1 MQHETQP
8 VFDDAAREK
17 TGRDRGRGPR
27 RGRPWLK
34 ASLRPAGSLEDQKTP
49 GTMAMRPGD
58 SSAGRAGQLSASLA
72 ALVANPSSASEV
84 PVDRIPALAAELAS
98 EQWALSAL

>member
-34 ASLRPAGSLEDQKTP
+34 ASLRPAGALEDQKAASTA
-49 GTMAMRPGD
+49 AMRPGD
-58 SSAGRAGQLSASLA
+58 LPAGRIAQLSAPLASLM
-72 ALVANPSSASEV
+72 ANPSGASEV
-84 PVDRIPALAAELAS
+84 PVERIPALVAELAS
-98 EQWALSAL
+98 EQS